1 MLANHM
7 NHPTAEAHAIPADLL
22 MRIVTAPDR

>member
-1 MLANHM
+1 M

-22 MRIVTAPDR
+22 MRIVTARLT